1 MQVLINGN
9 RVPAP
14 TDGELLALLQQF
26 GAREPFAV
34 AINGSFVPKSRYAV
48 IRVQPGDQ
56 IDIVQ
61 PIEGG

>member
-9 RVPAP
+9 HASAP
-14 TDGELLALLQQF
+14 RNGELLALLQQF

-34 AINGSFVPKSRYAV
+34 AINGNFVPKSRYPAV
-48 IRVQPGDQ
+48 RVAPGDQ

>member
-9 RVPAP
+9 QAPMP
-14 TDGELLALLQQF
+14 TDGRLLALLQQF

-34 AINGSFVPKSRYAV
+34 AINGNFVPKSRYGSV
-48 IRVQPGDQ
+48 RVQPGDQ